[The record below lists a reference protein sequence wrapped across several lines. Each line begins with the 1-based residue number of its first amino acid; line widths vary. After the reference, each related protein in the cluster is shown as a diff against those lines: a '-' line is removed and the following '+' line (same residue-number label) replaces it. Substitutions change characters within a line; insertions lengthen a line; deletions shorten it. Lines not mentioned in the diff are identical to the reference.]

1 VKRVNELNELLN
13 LAEKKKNYCVPKA
26 DEMEAIEFLRYIV
39 VEDPRQTE
47 LVKPLAV
54 LRSYLDRR

>member
-1 VKRVNELNELLN
+1 VKRVNEINEMLI
-13 LAEKKKNYCVPKA
+13 LADKNKIYCIPTT

-39 VEDPRQTE
+39 VKDPRQTE

-54 LRSYLDRR
+54 LRSYLDRG